1 MPTKLSKG
9 TYDVEVVVE
18 QLLVISA
25 DVKRDTDSLVGV
37 NSSNKPAFSHFE
49 LKIRRK
55 TGCNLRI

>member
-25 DVKRDTDSLVGV
+25 DVKGNAEGLGWVDTA
-37 NSSNKPAFSHFE
+37 NKSVPKPDKLSIDH
-49 LKIRRK
+49 
-55 TGCNLRI
+55 

>member
-25 DVKRDTDSLVGV
+25 DVKRNAESLGRIDTTDKSV
-37 NSSNKPAFSHFE
+37 SKPDKLSIDH
-49 LKIRRK
+49 
-55 TGCNLRI
+55 